1 MHPRLLLNFRLQIII
16 DMYKYLFLLFLFIS
30 GFLTSCNSKSEGR
43 PQTALD
49 TGREFIRASLDGN
62 FEMAESL
69 LLKDTQNIQLFER
82 YKSFYSNLPGE
93 QKQKYKAADYTIN
106 KYTDVNDSVSTLT
119 YSNSYMNKPMD
130 IKVIQVDKIWAVDFK
145 YTYAPGLTKEDQK

>member
-1 MHPRLLLNFRLQIII
+1 
-16 DMYKYLFLLFLFIS
+16 MYKILLVLFITCS
-30 GFLTSCNSKSEGR
+30 FLSCSTKNEAR

-62 FEMAESL
+62 FKTAESL

-82 YKSFYSNLPGE
+82 YKSFYSHLPGD
-93 QKQKYKAADYTIN
+93 QKQKYKEAEYTIN
-106 KYTDVNDSVSTLT
+106 KYTDVNDSVSTIT

-130 IKVIQVDKIWAVDFK
+130 IKIIRADNTWKVDFK
-145 YTYAPGLTKEDQK
+145 YTYGPGLSTGEQK